1 MVRLTGRAIRGE
13 GNAAFFVLFGE
24 DVKEQRALEQQL
36 RQAKKMEA
44 VGRLAGGVAHD
55 FNNLLMVISGYCE
68 FLLERIGSDP
78 AVRGPAQEIA
88 NAANRAT
95 ALTRQLLAFSRKQML
110 TPKVL
115 DLNAV

>member
-1 MVRLTGRAIRGE
+1 
-13 GNAAFFVLFGE
+13 
-24 DVKEQRALEQQL
+24 
-36 RQAKKMEA
+36 MEA
-44 VGRLAGGVAHD
+44 VGRLAGGIAHD

-115 DLNAV
+115 DLAWVGYFGSEPPAGRQSGDGAKGAS